1 MMMRSA
7 AWPPGRCSSRP
18 GSLTAYDGGCR
29 HLSATTVRPLSLRR
43 GAGHSWAVVH
53 LRSLSRNG
61 DEDAGWL
68 GGLVFLVAIILS
80 DYRLVVGAL
89 PFWAAFRQRRD
100 VRAAMAGANACVVGI
115 MLSALYDPIITS
127 AIHSRADFGLA
138 LAAFGLLV
146 QATWSPLVV
155 VVLAA
160 ARGWLLA
167 IA

>member
-1 MMMRSA
+1 MAVADISA
-7 AWPPGRCSSRP
+7 QRRFVRYPYGAAQAIPGP
-18 GSLTAYDGGCR
+18 LFTFAAFLG
-29 HLSATTVRPLSLRR
+29 TVMKTPL
-43 GAGHSWAVVH
+43 
-53 LRSLSRNG
+53 
-61 DEDAGWL
+61 AGWL

-160 ARGWLLA
+160 AGGWLLA